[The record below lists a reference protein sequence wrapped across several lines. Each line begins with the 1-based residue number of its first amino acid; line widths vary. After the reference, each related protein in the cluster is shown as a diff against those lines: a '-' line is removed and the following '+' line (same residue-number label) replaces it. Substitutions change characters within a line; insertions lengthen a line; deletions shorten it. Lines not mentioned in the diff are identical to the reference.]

1 MRSPMLALIKK
12 DVKGYFDQPAAYIL
26 IVPFVAILSYVF
38 FSQALLT
45 AEASLRPL
53 FTVDFEI
60 QNPSLPWLLALFVP
74 AATMRLLAEENRDG
88 TLESLLTHPIR
99 GWTVLFSKFLSGFI
113 FVTFAIVATIG
124 IPIAVQSAGNL
135 DIGAAAGQYVG
146 SLFLAAAFV
155 AIGLFTSSFTRN
167 QIVAFIVGLS
177 VTMILMIMGLDIVA
191 VTLPQRLASLLQ
203 ALSPVTH
210 FASIARGVI
219 YLRDVLYFV
228 ALVSTFLSATF
239 LVIRGRTLSHQ
250 SPQYRNLQ
258 LGTLGLIV
266 FSVLIGWSGN
276 SIGGRVDLT
285 EDKLFTMSPA
295 TADILSGLDD
305 ILTVELF
312 ESREPPV
319 QVALTARDVGD
330 FLEDFTASSDGRVK
344 LVKRFPEDDEDE
356 ARKAQLAGV
365 PPVQFNVQSQGE
377 LQIKTG
383 YLGLAMTYIDQREV
397 VPFITGFDGFEYRLA
412 SLANK
417 MLLEQKKTIG
427 FLTGHG
433 ESGPSAGYQSI
444 GRLLSDSYD
453 VTELDGAEEPVVDF
467 SAIDVLIIG
476 GPTRSI
482 PDETVAALREYLNNG
497 GKAMLLVD
505 SVVIDQQ
512 RFAAMPNR
520 NSFAYFAEEFGVSV
534 ENDLIFDLQSN
545 ETLQFGTQM
554 GSVFLPYPFWIR
566 APVIDTKVAG
576 NVESAV
582 LPWASSIGILEA
594 GRDSIDVVPILET
607 TEFAA
612 LDLNYANVQ
621 PNSPVFDEVT
631 RDNLFQSLVAVA
643 VSEKGVAEGD
653 EAFRLI
659 VVGDSEWL
667 SDPILARSEPNAALA
682 LNLIDWLAQ
691 EDKLAA
697 VRSKVV
703 SSRDLLFTSTTHENT
718 SRWVNIA
725 GVPLLV
731 VVLGLL
737 RSVRRRRFGL
747 TLYGQRISGSARLLR
762 REVGPTRYQQTHIYP
777 VQFDVEYPEGPRNR
791 LTILFRLIL
800 AIPIFLIWVPVSAA
814 AVCLSFVTALMILF
828 RKKYP
833 RRLFNFN
840 LDLRRFLARLKS
852 YGGLLR
858 DEYPLADEDQTVSLE
873 ATYPDVE
880 AQLNRF
886 MPLVKWLMA
895 IPHYIILDALM
906 ICVMVVTVIAW
917 FAIMIIGRYPRALFQ
932 FTVGTMRWSE
942 RVNAY
947 ALMLVTDKY
956 PPFTLEE

>member
-26 IVPFVAILSYVF
+26 IVPFVAVLSYVF

-99 GWTVLFSKFLSGFI
+99 GWTVLISKFLSGFI

-344 LVKRFPEDDEDE
+344 LVKRFPEDHEDE

-433 ESGPSAGYQSI
+433 ESGPSAGYQAI
-444 GRLLSDSYD
+444 GRLLSDSYE
-453 VTELDGAEEPVVDF
+453 VIELDGTEEPVVDF

-520 NSFAYFAEEFGVSV
+520 NSFSYFAEEFGVSV

-566 APVIDTKVAG
+566 APVIDKKVAG

-594 GRDSIDVVPILET
+594 SRDGIDVVPILET

-747 TLYGQRISGSARLLR
+747 TLYGQRSPRTR
-762 REVGPTRYQQTHIYP
+762 RG
-777 VQFDVEYPEGPRNR
+777 
-791 LTILFRLIL
+791 
-800 AIPIFLIWVPVSAA
+800 
-814 AVCLSFVTALMILF
+814 
-828 RKKYP
+828 
-833 RRLFNFN
+833 RR
-840 LDLRRFLARLKS
+840 D
-852 YGGLLR
+852 
-858 DEYPLADEDQTVSLE
+858 DESSREDAE
-873 ATYPDVE
+873 
-880 AQLNRF
+880 
-886 MPLVKWLMA
+886 
-895 IPHYIILDALM
+895 
-906 ICVMVVTVIAW
+906 
-917 FAIMIIGRYPRALFQ
+917 
-932 FTVGTMRWSE
+932 
-942 RVNAY
+942 
-947 ALMLVTDKY
+947 
-956 PPFTLEE
+956 